1 MPDTRSLAPL
11 FKAIAHQDWDG
22 SRSTALEIAAK
33 EESKGNRKAAQ
44 ILRGALNGLASNGSS
59 GAMHPPQKDNEF
71 LLSRALV
78 RCPDD
83 GPTLEEVALRPAMR
97 KALENILDEW
107 RAATALA
114 AAGLSRRSRLL
125 FYGPPGCGKTISA
138 IALARELGIPAY
150 VVRFNALIGSY
161 LGQTA
166 LNLREV
172 FRYAAQTRCVVILDE
187 IDVLGKRR
195 GSQMDVGELDRIV
208 VGLMQELDLAEPKG
222 LIVGASNLSSQLDDA
237 LWRRFDLQM
246 EFPKPRASEITS
258 FAQNLAKLHG
268 ISITV
273 SLRKKLASVKDYAS
287 AERLITDQARRK
299 VVKEHLTDAK
309 RTNKRRT

>member
-1 MPDTRSLAPL
+1 MADTRSLAPL
-11 FKAIAHQDWDG
+11 FEAIAHQDWDG
-22 SRSTALEIAAK
+22 SRVTALEIAAK

-44 ILRGALNGLASNGSS
+44 ILRGALNGLASNGNSAPARPAQQDD
-59 GAMHPPQKDNEF
+59 GF

-78 RCPDD
+78 RCDR
-83 GPTLEEVALRPAMR
+83 GPKLSDVELRPAMR
-97 KALENILDEW
+97 KALQDILDEW
-107 RAATALA
+107 HAAAVLA
-114 AAGLSRRSRLL
+114 AAGLARRSRLL
-125 FYGPPGCGKTISA
+125 FHGPPGCGKTVSA
-138 IALARELGIPAY
+138 MALASELGIPAY
-150 VVRFNALIGSY
+150 VVRFNALIGTY

-237 LWRRFDLQM
+237 LWRRFDFQM
-246 EFPKPRASEITS
+246 EFPKPRSSEVTS
-258 FAQNLAKLHG
+258 FAQRVAQRYGVSLTA
-268 ISITV
+268 
-273 SLRKKLASVKDYAS
+273 SLRKSLSTIKDYAS
-287 AERLITDQARRK
+287 AESLITDQARRK
-299 VVKEHLTDAK
+299 VVQEHLADAK